1 MKKVLIT
8 LLISISVLVMTG
20 CENPFNKK
28 EEPKEMTDL
37 EIKEAKELPKK
48 VFRQLETYVKQNNIK
63 LEPKGEGNFD
73 ITKVN
78 IGNTEELY
86 LNENSSYYVSN
97 GDIFMN
103 VEYIYNKKY
112 LCKMTIR
119 DNENNI
125 GSFNCE
131 LLDKEN

>member
-1 MKKVLIT
+1 
-8 LLISISVLVMTG
+8 
-20 CENPFNKK
+20 
-28 EEPKEMTDL
+28 
-37 EIKEAKELPKK
+37 
-48 VFRQLETYVKQNNIK
+48 
-63 LEPKGEGNFD
+63 
-73 ITKVN
+73 
-78 IGNTEELY
+78 
-86 LNENSSYYVSN
+86 
-97 GDIFMN
+97 MN